1 MGQLCTFERSARNI
15 AAAAPAAPVGKWARR
30 QYAQIRATDA
40 ARSDRSSEAIMSEST
55 RKRGA
60 NSAMTLAL
68 VALLIPLE
76 VSAQARLSSA
86 NVFGQCA
93 TQRNVDLK
101 IASCTEASKAT
112 SFPWILRWVHRE
124 LARAHRERG
133 ETDRAIINYARSLA
147 AQEDE
152 RVRAEMESL
161 SHLLT
166 Q

>member
-1 MGQLCTFERSARNI
+1 MSKSTMKR
-15 AAAAPAAPVGKWARR
+15 V
-30 QYAQIRATDA
+30 AT
-40 ARSDRSSEAIMSEST
+40 ST
-55 RKRGA
+55 K
-60 NSAMTLAL
+60 TLAIA
-68 VALLIPLE
+68 ALLIPLE
-76 VSAQARLSSA
+76 ASAQAPISSA

-101 IASCTEASKAT
+101 IISCTEASKST
-112 SFPWILRWVHRE
+112 SYPWILRWVYRD

-152 RVRAEMESL
+152 GVRGEMESL
-161 SHLLT
+161 GLLT